1 MNVQIPVTLY
11 NNTLAS
17 SDFTLTLIYLT
28 ISIVAVHVHSHDCTL
43 FLTGILPKLITIWS
57 VGENNI
63 QTSLS
68 YQKQFSPLF
77 FSEQSPITTTGQSV
91 PKLRHEEKTFRIKF

>member
-1 MNVQIPVTLY
+1 MYRYQLHFTILHWHQ
-11 NNTLAS
+11 L
-17 SDFTLTLIYLT
+17 TLTLIYLT
-28 ISIVAVHVHSHDCTL
+28 VSIVAVHVHSHDCTL
-43 FLTGILPKLITIWS
+43 FLTGILPKIITIWS
-57 VGENNI
+57 VDENNI

-68 YQKQFSPLF
+68 YQKQFSPDLF